1 METQRREV
9 LKSFGA
15 VGAFGAAA
23 LVFGQAPRRAFAAD
37 GDSSGAP
44 DYLSGPYV
52 DLRTPEGNVTGYA
65 RLQSDLDESQQ
76 RYGWFKG
83 YVMGVRPGE
92 AIRDLFGFAGFGVSR
107 LQSHPDGGI
116 VRVLREVGYYTD
128 LRSGEVMEEWH
139 NPYIDETVPVVPIA
153 NDPFNSI
160 IRDHFPP
167 PPQFGGL
174 NEDDVRPA
182 LPFILPWQQRGELLV
197 MERHIHLYYKS
208 ALDPEVWARESSGD
222 MVRVSEF
229 FAHHMKGAD
238 MQNPEI
244 TSLPA
249 HGVWNR
255 TTPWLPW
262 MLMGQAPGHCQY
274 ACFMGKGEDL
284 EQIHSRA
291 LLDYAEKH
299 HAKYF
304 TAPETYSPD
313 TPSLSSLELYAQERT
328 PAAPAGGE

>member
-65 RLQSDLDESQQ
+65 RLQSDLDESKQ

-92 AIRDLFGFAGFGVSR
+92 KIRDLFGFAGFGVSR
-107 LQSHPDGGI
+107 LETQPDGGI
-116 VRVLREVGYYTD
+116 ARVLREVGYYTD

-139 NPYIDETVPVVPIA
+139 NPYLDETVPVVPIA
-153 NDPFNSI
+153 NDPFNSV
-160 IRDHFPP
+160 IRDHFSR

-182 LPFILPWQQRGELLV
+182 LPFILPWQQRGELLI

-229 FAHHMKGAD
+229 FAHHLKGAD
-238 MQNPEI
+238 MQNPEL

-284 EQIHSRA
+284 EQVHDRA

-304 TAPETYSPD
+304 QAPETYSPD
-313 TPSLSSLELYAQERT
+313 TPSLSSLELYSQEQT

>member
-1 METQRREV
+1 MESGRREV

-15 VGAFGAAA
+15 VGAFSAAA
-23 LVFGQAPRRAFAAD
+23 LAFGQAPRTAFAA
-37 GDSSGAP
+37 GHDSSGAP
-44 DYLSGPYV
+44 DYLGGPYV

-65 RLQSDLDESQQ
+65 RLASDLDESKQ

-92 AIRDLFGFAGFGVSR
+92 KIRDLFGFAGFGVSR
-107 LQSHPDGGI
+107 LETQPDGGI
-116 VRVLREVGYYTD
+116 ARVLREVGYYTD
-128 LRSGEVMEEWH
+128 LRSGEVMEEWR
-139 NPYIDETVPVVPIA
+139 NPYLDETVPVIPIA
-153 NDPFNSI
+153 NDPFNSV

-167 PPQFGGL
+167 PPQYGGL

-197 MERHIHLYYKS
+197 MERHIHLYYPS
-208 ALDPEVWARESSGD
+208 ALDPEVWVRESSGER
-222 MVRVSEF
+222 VRVSEF
-229 FAHHMKGAD
+229 FSYHLKGAD
-238 MQNPEI
+238 MQNPEL
-244 TSLPA
+244 TALPS

-262 MLMGQAPGHCQY
+262 MLMGQSDGHCQY
-274 ACFMGKGEDL
+274 ACFMGSGEDL
-284 EQIHSRA
+284 EQIHDRA

-304 TAPETYSPD
+304 QAPETYSPD
-313 TPSLSSLELYAQERT
+313 TPSLSSLELYAIERT
-328 PAAPAGGE
+328 PAGPAGGE

>member
-65 RLQSDLDESQQ
+65 RLQSDLDESKQ

-92 AIRDLFGFAGFGVSR
+92 KIRDLFGFAGFGVSR
-107 LQSHPDGGI
+107 LETQPDGGI
-116 VRVLREVGYYTD
+116 ARVLREVGYYTD
-128 LRSGEVMEEWH
+128 LRSGEVMEEWR
-139 NPYIDETVPVVPIA
+139 NPYLDETVPVVPIA
-153 NDPFNSI
+153 NDPFNSV
-160 IRDHFPP
+160 IRDHFSR

-182 LPFILPWQQRGELLV
+182 LPFILPWQQRGELLI

-238 MQNPEI
+238 MQNPEL

-284 EQIHSRA
+284 EQVHDRA

-304 TAPETYSPD
+304 QAPETYSPD
-313 TPSLSSLELYAQERT
+313 TPSLSSLELYSQEQT